1 MPLSALGAGLWNDQV
16 AINNIDTPIKNFM
29 FMAALL
35 LLILSTLEE
44 PELFPI
50 VTRKFVSIL

>member
-1 MPLSALGAGLWNDQV
+1 MPLSDLGVGLWNDQV
-16 AINNIDTPIKNFM
+16 AINNIDIPIKNFR

-35 LLILSTLEE
+35 LFTLSTLEE

>member
-1 MPLSALGAGLWNDQV
+1 MPLSALGVGLWNDQV
-16 AINNIDTPIKNFM
+16 ASTNIDIPIKNFM

-35 LLILSTLEE
+35 LPTLSTLEE

-50 VTRKFVSIL
+50 LPQKYVSIL